1 MQLDHLQ
8 NKKVLVVGL
17 GESGLAMARFCALAG
32 ATVQVCDTR
41 QEPPGL
47 QELRDWHPEAVFT
60 VGLDPSLLEGIDCLA
75 WSPGLALREPSNAS
89 FLEAALQLNLKP
101 TGEAQLFADAL
112 TALQARYGYRPKVLA
127 ITGTNG
133 KTTTT
138 MLTAH
143 LCKTAGLDV
152 VAAGNVSPSMLT
164 VLQSR
169 LSQDHLPQVWVL
181 ELSSFQLVTLEK
193 LECDAAT
200 VLNLTQD
207 HLDWHA
213 DMAEYRA
220 AKHKIYA
227 GANVMISN
235 REDAQTTPQIVVP
248 VVKKAFG
255 KSKLEALK
263 VVATSVEVAPPEAFV
278 SSSFG
283 SKEEAQSALQP
294 DPQIQPHA
302 EATEQVTTDQAEVS
316 NSDAIEVLTNVTEP
330 IEEKPAETDTPVP
343 IQLQPIPKP
352 LPSAIT
358 FGLSEPQSF
367 GDFGVMQLTGLHWL
381 AEAVA
386 SEDEMPGRKRQVA
399 VKSWRANKLMPTE
412 LLPLVGGHN
421 LMNAMAALALCR
433 AIGVSYSKLLRG
445 LSTYKGEAHR
455 CEPVRTLDEV
465 LYIDDSKGTN
475 VGATVAALKGL
486 GRKIV
491 LIAGGD
497 GKGQSFA
504 ALADAVHQY
513 ARAVVLIGR
522 DAEQIA
528 EEISTHPA
536 IANDGFSYQRADSLE
551 AAVALAQQLAKA
563 GDAVLLSPACASFD
577 MFKNYKHRAEVFI
590 QAVSQLETKAVVES
604 SSNLFQLVETDQ

>member
-41 QEPPGL
+41 EAPPGL
-47 QELRDWHPEAVFT
+47 EELRDWHPEVVFT
-60 VGLDPSLLEGIDCLA
+60 VGLQTSLLDGIDCLA
-75 WSPGLALREPSNAS
+75 WSPGLSLRDLAS
-89 FLEAALQLNLKP
+89 AAFLEAANQLSLKP

-112 TALQARYGYRPKVLA
+112 TALQVRYGYRPKVLA

-164 VLQSR
+164 VLQGR
-169 LSQDHLPQVWVL
+169 LAQDHLPQVWVL
-181 ELSSFQLVTLEK
+181 ELSSFQLATIDK
-193 LECDAAT
+193 LECDAST
-200 VLNLTQD
+200 VLNISQD

-220 AKHKIYA
+220 AKHKIFV

-235 REDAQTTPQIVVP
+235 RDDPQTTPQIVAP

-255 KSKLEALK
+255 KAKLEVVK
-263 VVATSVEVAPPEAFV
+263 VVAASVEIPKVEIDLADAESFDTPQTITT
-278 SSSFG
+278 SSDTSLAELPVTEL
-283 SKEEAQSALQP
+283 SLAEPVQALPQMPLQP
-294 DPQIQPHA
+294 
-302 EATEQVTTDQAEVS
+302 
-316 NSDAIEVLTNVTEP
+316 
-330 IEEKPAETDTPVP
+330 KPA
-343 IQLQPIPKP
+343 
-352 LPSAIT
+352 PSAIT

-367 GDFGVMQLTGLHWL
+367 GDFGVVQLTGLNWL
-381 AEAVA
+381 TEATA
-386 SEDEMPGRKRQVA
+386 AEDEMPGRKRQVA
-399 VKSWRANKLMPTE
+399 VKAWRANKLMPIE

-421 LMNAMAALALCR
+421 LMNAMASLALCR

-445 LSTYKGEAHR
+445 LSTYKGESHR
-455 CEPVRTLDEV
+455 CEPVRTLDDV

-497 GKGQSFA
+497 GKGQNFS
-504 ALADAVHQY
+504 ALADAVHQF
-513 ARAVVLIGR
+513 ARGVVLIGR

-528 EEISTHPA
+528 EEIATHPA
-536 IANDGFSYQRADSLE
+536 IASDGFSCQRADSLE
-551 AAVALAQQLAKA
+551 AAVVLAQQLAKA

-577 MFKNYKHRAEVFI
+577 MFKNYKHRAEVFVN
-590 QAVSQLETKAVVES
+590 AVSTLESKALPEAAND
-604 SSNLFQLVETDQ
+604 SNRGSTLFQLVETDQ

>member
-32 ATVQVCDTR
+32 AVVQVCDTR
-41 QEPPGL
+41 EIPPGL
-47 QELRDWHPEAVFT
+47 EELRDWHPDIGFT
-60 VGLDPSLLEGIDCLA
+60 VGLNVSLLEGIDCLA
-75 WSPGLALREPSNAS
+75 WSPGLSLREPINAA
-89 FLEAALQLNLKP
+89 FLEAAKQLNIKP

-112 TALQARYGYRPKVLA
+112 AALQLRYGYRPKILA

-143 LCKTAGLDV
+143 LCKTAGFDV

-164 VLQSR
+164 VLQGR
-169 LSQDHLPQVWVL
+169 LAQDHLPQVWVL
-181 ELSSFQLVTLEK
+181 ELSSFQLATIDK

-200 VLNLTQD
+200 VLNISQD

-213 DMAEYRA
+213 DMTEYRA
-220 AKHKIYA
+220 AKHKIFA

-235 REDAQTTPQIVVP
+235 RDDPQTAPQIVVP
-248 VVKKAFG
+248 VVKKTFG
-255 KSKLEALK
+255 KAKQD
-263 VVATSVEVAPPEAFV
+263 VAKIIAASVEVPVLEVTAVDTVNLEVPEAMDATQVAPPL
-278 SSSFG
+278 
-283 SKEEAQSALQP
+283 LQ
-294 DPQIQPHA
+294 QP
-302 EATEQVTTDQAEVS
+302 
-316 NSDAIEVLTNVTEP
+316 
-330 IEEKPAETDTPVP
+330 KPA
-343 IQLQPIPKP
+343 
-352 LPSAIT
+352 PSTIT
-358 FGLSEPQSF
+358 FGLSEPQNF

-386 SEDEMPGRKRQVA
+386 AEDDLPGRKRQAA
-399 VKSWRANKLMPTE
+399 VKAWRANKLMPTE

-421 LMNAMAALALCR
+421 LANAMAALALCR

-504 ALADAVHQY
+504 ALADAIHQF

-522 DAEQIA
+522 DADQIA
-528 EEISTHPA
+528 EEIATHPA
-536 IANDGFSYQRADSLE
+536 IASDGFSCQRADSLE
-551 AAVALAQQLAKA
+551 AAVALAQTLAKP
-563 GDAVLLSPACASFD
+563 GDVVLLSPACASFD
-577 MFKNYKHRAEVFI
+577 MFKNYKHRAEVFVD
-590 QAVSQLETKAVVES
+590 AVSGLESKTMPQAANDSNHES
-604 SSNLFQLVETDQ
+604 GPALFQLVETDQ

>member
-41 QEPPGL
+41 EAPPGL
-47 QELRDWHPEAVFT
+47 EELRDWHPEVVFT
-60 VGLDPSLLEGIDCLA
+60 VGLQTSLLDGIDCLA
-75 WSPGLALREPSNAS
+75 WSPGLSLRDSAS
-89 FLEAALQLNLKP
+89 AVFLEVANQLNLKP

-112 TALQARYGYRPKVLA
+112 TALQVRYGYRPKVLA

-152 VAAGNVSPSMLT
+152 VSAGNVSPSMLT
-164 VLQSR
+164 VLQGR
-169 LSQDHLPQVWVL
+169 LAQDHLPQVWVL
-181 ELSSFQLVTLEK
+181 ELSSFQLATLDK
-193 LECDAAT
+193 LECDASA
-200 VLNLTQD
+200 VLNISQD

-220 AKHKIYA
+220 AKHKIFA

-235 REDAQTTPQIVVP
+235 RDDPQTTPQIVTP
-248 VVKKAFG
+248 VVKKTVG
-255 KSKLEALK
+255 KAKLEVAK
-263 VVATSVEVAPPEAFV
+263 VVAASVEIPNVGVELADAESFDAPQTIAPLADTSSDTSLADLPVAEP
-278 SSSFG
+278 
-283 SKEEAQSALQP
+283 AQPL
-294 DPQIQPHA
+294 PQ
-302 EATEQVTTDQAEVS
+302 
-316 NSDAIEVLTNVTEP
+316 L
-330 IEEKPAETDTPVP
+330 
-343 IQLQPIPKP
+343 QLQPKP
-352 LPSAIT
+352 APSAIT

-367 GDFGVMQLTGLHWL
+367 GDFGVVQLTGLNWL
-381 AEAVA
+381 TEATA
-386 SEDEMPGRKRQVA
+386 AEDEMPGRKRQLA
-399 VKSWRANKLMPTE
+399 VKAWRANKLMPIE

-421 LMNAMAALALCR
+421 LMNAMASLALCR

-455 CEPVRTLDEV
+455 CEPVRTLDDV

-497 GKGQSFA
+497 GKGQNFS
-504 ALADAVHQY
+504 ALADAVHQF
-513 ARAVVLIGR
+513 ARGVVLIGR

-528 EEISTHPA
+528 EEIATHPA
-536 IANDGFSYQRADSLE
+536 IANDGFSCQRADSLE
-551 AAVALAQQLAKA
+551 AAVVLAQRLAKA

-577 MFKNYKHRAEVFI
+577 MFKNYKHRAEVFVS
-590 QAVSQLETKAVVES
+590 AVSTLESKALPEAAND
-604 SSNLFQLVETDQ
+604 SNRGSTLFQLVETDQ

>member
-41 QEPPGL
+41 EAPPGL
-47 QELRDWHPEAVFT
+47 EELRDWHPEVVFT
-60 VGLDPSLLEGIDCLA
+60 VGLQTSLLDGIECLA
-75 WSPGLALREPSNAS
+75 WSPGLSLRDSESAA
-89 FLEAALQLNLKP
+89 FLEAAKLLGLKP

-112 TALQARYGYRPKVLA
+112 TALQVRYGYRPKVLA

-138 MLTAH
+138 MLTTH

-164 VLQSR
+164 VLQGR
-169 LSQDHLPQVWVL
+169 LAQDHLPQVWVL
-181 ELSSFQLVTLEK
+181 ELSSFQLATIDK
-193 LECDAAT
+193 LECDASA
-200 VLNLTQD
+200 VLNISQD

-220 AKHKIYA
+220 AKHKIFA

-235 REDAQTTPQIVVP
+235 RDDPQTTPQIVTP
-248 VVKKAFG
+248 VVKKTFG
-255 KSKLEALK
+255 KAKLEAVK
-263 VVATSVEVAPPEAFV
+263 IVAADVE
-278 SSSFG
+278 
-283 SKEEAQSALQP
+283 
-294 DPQIQPHA
+294 
-302 EATEQVTTDQAEVS
+302 
-316 NSDAIEVLTNVTEP
+316 
-330 IEEKPAETDTPVP
+330 
-343 IQLQPIPKP
+343 IPKIEP
-352 LPSAIT
+352 APSAIT

-367 GDFGVMQLTGLHWL
+367 GDFGVMQLTGLNWL
-381 AEAVA
+381 TEATA
-386 SEDEMPGRKRQVA
+386 AEDEMPGRKRQAA
-399 VKSWRANKLMPTE
+399 VKAWRANKLMPVE

-421 LMNAMAALALCR
+421 LMNAMASLALCR

-455 CEPVRTLDEV
+455 CEPVRTLDDV

-497 GKGQSFA
+497 GKGQNFS
-504 ALADAVHQY
+504 ALADAVHQF
-513 ARAVVLIGR
+513 ARSVVLIGR
-522 DAEQIA
+522 DADQIA
-528 EEISTHPA
+528 EEIATHPA
-536 IANDGFSYQRADSLE
+536 IANDGFSCQHANSLE
-551 AAVALAQQLAKA
+551 AAVVLAQLMAKA

-577 MFKNYKHRAEVFI
+577 MFKNYKHRAEVFVK
-590 QAVSQLETKAVVES
+590 AVSTLESKALPVAANDANRGS
-604 SSNLFQLVETDQ
+604 TLFQLVETDQ

>member
-41 QEPPGL
+41 EAPPGL
-47 QELRDWHPEAVFT
+47 EELRDWHPEVVFT
-60 VGLDPSLLEGIDCLA
+60 VGLQTSLLDGIECLA
-75 WSPGLALREPSNAS
+75 WSPGLSLRDPAS
-89 FLEAALQLNLKP
+89 VAFLEAASQLSLKP

-112 TALQARYGYRPKVLA
+112 TALQVRYGYRPKVLA

-164 VLQSR
+164 VLQGR
-169 LSQDHLPQVWVL
+169 LAQDHLPQVWVL
-181 ELSSFQLVTLEK
+181 ELSSFQLATLDK
-193 LECDAAT
+193 LECDAST
-200 VLNLTQD
+200 VLNISQD

-220 AKHKIYA
+220 AKHKIFA
-227 GANVMISN
+227 GANVMVSN
-235 REDAQTTPQIVVP
+235 RDDPQTTPQIIVP

-255 KSKLEALK
+255 KAKLEVVK
-263 VVATSVEVAPPEAFV
+263 VITASVEIAKVEVDIVGAESLEAPQTIATLIGTSSNTPLAELPLADLPVAELAVAEPV
-278 SSSFG
+278 
-283 SKEEAQSALQP
+283 QAL
-294 DPQIQPHA
+294 PQ
-302 EATEQVTTDQAEVS
+302 
-316 NSDAIEVLTNVTEP
+316 L
-330 IEEKPAETDTPVP
+330 
-343 IQLQPIPKP
+343 QLQPKP
-352 LPSAIT
+352 APSAIT

-367 GDFGVMQLTGLHWL
+367 GDFGVMQLTGLNWL
-381 AEAVA
+381 TEATA

-399 VKSWRANKLMPTE
+399 AKAWRANKLMPTE

-497 GKGQSFA
+497 GKGQNFA
-504 ALADAVHQY
+504 ALADAVHQF
-513 ARAVVLIGR
+513 ARGVVLIGR
-522 DAEQIA
+522 DADQIA
-528 EEISTHPA
+528 EDIATHPA
-536 IANDGFSYQRADSLE
+536 IANDGFSCQRADSLE
-551 AAVALAQQLAKA
+551 AAVVLAQQMAKA

-577 MFKNYKHRAEVFI
+577 MFKNYKHRAEVFVN
-590 QAVSQLETKAVVES
+590 AVSRLESKALPEAAS
-604 SSNLFQLVETDQ
+604 DANLGSTLFQLVETDQ